1 MGNRWSI
8 KRNIC
13 IEESGE
19 ALIRNLI
26 ESRGVEDVEEYL
38 DPTER
43 SFFDPFFMKDMKV
56 AVERMK
62 KAMLQGEK
70 ITVYG
75 DYDVDGISASSLLQL
90 YFREIGYPVS
100 FYVPDRKKE
109 GYGLNREALK
119 QIFDG
124 GTTLVITVDCGITA
138 IGEAAFSKELGLDL
152 IITDHHRC
160 SEVLPEALAVLN
172 PHRNDCTYPYPHLCG
187 AGIAFKLVQ
196 ALSKKKA
203 VDLKPYLEIAALATV
218 ADIVD
223 LTGENR
229 AIVKLGLNS
238 INSEKN
244 NFGIR
249 ALVEV
254 SSLKNV
260 EINAH
265 HIGYMLAPRINSSG
279 RIGDAGFGIKL
290 LTASSMEEAMVY
302 AKQLNQYNK
311 ERQEIEEEIVAQALA
326 TVECDDRYKDEDV
339 LVVAGKGWNEGVI
352 GIVSSRLTEKYYK
365 PSFVVSIREDGIG
378 KGSGRSIPA
387 FPIFDAMS
395 EIKDVFLGFGGH
407 SQAAGLSI
415 EKSKMEEF
423 RKRIN
428 EVAKNLLTEQD
439 KKREWKAECF
449 IDKSY
454 IDPELVRLV
463 KKMEPFGMKNPKP
476 LFVLQNVTLQNL
488 KKMGRQAE
496 HMSAT
501 IQGIRLVGFQQAK
514 LVDEYRRCEGLD
526 LLFSLEE
533 NRYQETT
540 YLQMQMKDYK
550 FVGRNLSLEDCLR
563 FISCLKKKDLKNS
576 MRKLPFIKLPDIL
589 GERTCFLTSKVHL
602 YKKLS
607 TFLEYKDFQTSSVK
621 FCPNIE
627 NIEIRGYNDFVI
639 CDPLSDCCYASL
651 KELEEAKI
659 YRLEDES
666 LNEEEDR
673 PISINE
679 EDGLAFLKRLKINK
693 KTLISRTT
701 VDSMKR
707 EKLITLLLYLFLFK
721 ECGSIRYDI
730 TDFGIRV
737 EVIEGESDLCSKI
750 GAEIRRVDNIIRR

>member
-8 KRNIC
+8 KRNVC

-38 DPTER
+38 EPTER

-56 AVERMK
+56 AADRIKE
-62 KAMLQGEK
+62 AMLQGEK

-75 DYDVDGISASSLLQL
+75 DYDVDGISASSILQL

-100 FYVPDRKKE
+100 FYVPDRRKE

-119 QIFDG
+119 KIFDE

-138 IGEAAFSKELGLDL
+138 IGEAEFSKELNLDL

-196 ALSKKKA
+196 ALSEKNA
-203 VDLKPYLEIAALATV
+203 IDLKPYLEIAALATV

-229 AIVKLGLNS
+229 AIVKMGLSS

-249 ALVEV
+249 ALIEV
-254 SSLKNV
+254 SSLMNA
-260 EINAH
+260 EIDAY
-265 HIGYMLAPRINSSG
+265 HIGYLLAPRINSSG
-279 RIGDAGFGIKL
+279 RIGDAEFGIKL

-302 AKQLNQYNK
+302 AQKLNQYNK
-311 ERQEIEEEIVAQALA
+311 ERQEIEEEIVTQAFA
-326 TVECDDRYKDEDV
+326 TVERDDRYGNEDV
-339 LVVAGKGWNEGVI
+339 IVVAGEGWNEGVI

-365 PSFVVSIREDGIG
+365 PSFVISIREDGIG

-387 FPIFDAMS
+387 FPIFDAMT

-415 EKSKMEEF
+415 EKERIGEF
-423 RKRIN
+423 RLRIN
-428 EVAKNLLTEQD
+428 EVAKNLLTQQD

-449 IDKSY
+449 IDKSH
-454 IDPELVRLV
+454 IDRELVRFV

-488 KKMGRQAE
+488 KKMGKKE
-496 HMSAT
+496 DHMSAT
-501 IQGIRLVGFQQAK
+501 IQGIRLVGFRQAE
-514 LVDEYRRCEGLD
+514 LVEEYQRCEGLD

-540 YLQMQMKDYK
+540 CLQMQMKDYK
-550 FVGRNLSLEDCLR
+550 FVGRKLSVEDCLR
-563 FISCLKKKDLKNS
+563 FISCLKQKDLRES
-576 MRKLPFIKLPDIL
+576 MRELPFVGFPDIAP
-589 GERTCFLTSKVHL
+589 EHTCFITSKVQH
-602 YKKLS
+602 YEELS
-607 TFLEYKDFQTSSVK
+607 TFLEYGDFQTSVVK

-627 NIEIRGYNDFVI
+627 NIGIRGYNNFVI
-639 CDPLSDCCYASL
+639 CDPLSDACYASL
-651 KELEEAKI
+651 KELEGAKI
-659 YRLEDES
+659 YRLEDETLS
-666 LNEEEDR
+666 RAEDRLLNINEEE
-673 PISINE
+673 
-679 EDGLAFLKRLKINK
+679 GLAFLERLKTNR
-693 KTLISRTT
+693 KTLISRAT

-707 EKLITLLLYLFLFK
+707 EKLLALLLYLTVFE
-721 ECGSIRYDI
+721 ECGSIRR
-730 TDFGIRV
+730 TGTESKIRV
-737 EVIEGESDLCSKI
+737 EFIGGKSDCVRN
-750 GAEIRRVDNIIRR
+750 EIRRLNNMIQKWM